1 MKIQDPR
8 LRLLL
13 RQADKIANA
22 GKRAAAEQMYRQ
34 LIAENPD
41 LAQAWFGLAQVV
53 TDRAEKEQALEK
65 ATLLAPDYPEAARA
79 LASLRGDPIPDW
91 AQEPEPEPAIEKMVV
106 KEPIEPAQTAVSP
119 ATSTHEHKHTAA
131 ANVDDEDQELFCYR
145 HPDRSTA
152 LRCYNCGKPIC
163 SSCAVKT
170 PVGYIC
176 PDCIREKEDVFFNAT
191 TLDYLVAP
199 LVCLLLSLP
208 AGWLVVRFTLGGS
221 FFVFIILIFVGGMV
235 GRFIG
240 QFSKRAVGRR
250 RGRYLPHVTVLML
263 ILGTAVW
270 LLPYI
275 LGIFLGGLSTLF
287 AFIGPGIYL
296 FVAGGALFS
305 YMK

>member
-1 MKIQDPR
+1 MEIQEPR

-34 LIAENPD
+34 IIEENPD
-41 LAQAWFGLAQVV
+41 VAQAWFGLGQMVA
-53 TDRAEKEQALEK
+53 DPAEKEQALEK
-65 ATLLAPDYPEAARA
+65 AVLLEPEYPEAARA
-79 LASLRGDPIPDW
+79 LAMLRGEPIPKW
-91 AQEPEPEPAIEKMVV
+91 AREPEPEIEEVV
-106 KEPIEPAQTAVSP
+106 EKVLVEEPQTAVS
-119 ATSTHEHKHTAA
+119 TSSSQAVFTPD
-131 ANVDDEDQELFCYR
+131 DDEDQELFCYR

-163 SSCAVKT
+163 MDCANKT

-176 PDCIREKEDVFFNAT
+176 PDCIREKEAVFFNAT
-191 TLDYLVAP
+191 TLDYLTGP

-208 AGWLVVRFTLGGS
+208 VGWLVARFATGRGFFLYIIVFFIGG
-221 FFVFIILIFVGGMV
+221 VV

-250 RGRYLPHVTVLML
+250 RGRYLPHLTVAML

-270 LLPYI
+270 LLLPI
-275 LGIFLGGLSTLF
+275 IFGAFNLFGLLGPGIFLFS
-287 AFIGPGIYL
+287 
-296 FVAGGALFS
+296 AGGALFS